1 MSSPPISG
9 MAASI
14 RAATESET
22 FDLAGNTVA
31 TVTNTIQSAFS
42 TPFPLQDTM
51 IRITFITGAGK
62 LGRQK
67 YDDGAAKAVTATL
80 RELGFEE
87 DRGASCVVECAG
99 SFKLQHDTG
108 KNLKTVVVFPIIL
121 ESSGGDIDGDM
132 AGLSVNDEN
141 ASLLAEGSPES
152 LIAMSSRQVFERMVA
167 SKCPSWS
174 QKKGCI
180 AAIESLKT
188 MLQEVEATLLQ
199 GTPLTPAQQEYYDSL
214 SLDVLQA
221 KEDYCRKGMHTQVEE
236 GRITKLE
243 REMLLQQVSERL
255 SKVQK
260 ELDDAADKPKKL
272 EKLKA
277 VQEKVMQRQEVLT
290 AIVPKAPHKLRHEAE
305 IHKLLAEIAPLQHL
319 EDTGRLLSVKETQQ
333 LGRMRELEEQ
343 VQELEESSRG
353 WFEDDE
359 DTFGARLQLCRNS
372 FAAKR
377 KPTGKKKASGS
388 SSGSS
393 SAFKVTGGGAT
404 KFITPGASRSGGAWG
419 AKGAVAKPAKKKKS
433 PGGVFAAMMMDSDSD

>member
-42 TPFPLQDTM
+42 TPFPLEDTM

-67 YDDGAAKAVTATL
+67 YDEGAAKAVTATL

-99 SFKLQHDTG
+99 SFKMQHDTG
-108 KNLKTVVVFPIIL
+108 KNLKTVVVFPNIL
-121 ESSGGDIDGDM
+121 ESAGGGGGVDGDM
-132 AGLSVNDEN
+132 AGLSVNDET
-141 ASLLAEGSPES
+141 LLEEGSPES
-152 LIAMSSRQVFERMVA
+152 MIAMSSRQVFERMVA

-174 QKKGCI
+174 QKKGCV

-188 MLQEVEATLLQ
+188 MLQEVQATLLQ
-199 GTPLTPAQQEYYDSL
+199 GTPLTPAQQEYYDSM

-243 REMLLQQVSERL
+243 REMLLEQVSERM

-260 ELDDAADKPKKL
+260 EIDDAADKPKKL

-277 VQEKVMQRQEVLT
+277 VQEKVMQRQEMLK

-343 VQELEESSRG
+343 VRELEESSRG
-353 WFEDDE
+353 WFEDD
-359 DTFGARLQLCRNS
+359 DDAFGARLQLCRNS
-372 FAAKR
+372 FAAK
-377 KPTGKKKASGS
+377 KKSTGGKKKVAGGS
-388 SSGSS
+388 TSSTG
-393 SAFKVTGGGAT
+393 FKVTGSAT

-419 AKGAVAKPAKKKKS
+419 AKAAAKPAKKNKS
-433 PGGVFAAMMMDSDSD
+433 PGGVFAAMMMDSDSE